1 MELIEIIVILLFNL
15 ISLVIGTKLGQ
26 KVARGEDI
34 EIPVKSPLNALD
46 EFNIRREL
54 KKEEKILKTIE
65 NNIDIYDGTPDGQQ
79 DIPR

>member
-1 MELIEIIVILLFNL
+1 MELIEIVVILLFNL

-34 EIPVKSPLNALD
+34 EIPEINPLKALD
-46 EFNIRREL
+46 EFNVRQEL

-65 NNIDIYDGTPDGQQ
+65 SNIDVYDGTPDGQQ

>member
-15 ISLVIGTKLGQ
+15 LSLIVGTKLGQ
-26 KVARGEDI
+26 KVTRGEDI
-34 EIPVKSPLNALD
+34 ELPVKSPLNALD

-65 NNIDIYDGTPDGQQ
+65 SNIDVYDGTPNRQQ

>member
-1 MELIEIIVILLFNL
+1 MELIEIVVILLFNL
-15 ISLVIGTKLGQ
+15 LSLVIGTKLGQ
-26 KVARGEDI
+26 KVVRGEDI
-34 EIPVKSPLNALD
+34 EIPVKSPLKALD
-46 EFNIRREL
+46 DFNLRQEL